1 MLEMRN
7 ISFAYDK
14 GASVL
19 SNLQLQIHEGEC
31 IALCG
36 RNGSGKTTITR
47 LLMGLEKPQQG
58 SIYYKGKNITTWSPA
73 ERSRIIGYV
82 FQNPERQ
89 MFRPT
94 VREEVA
100 YGVKQLHLTEEEQQT
115 RVAEALRETGL
126 FEVAEAYPLNLNRS
140 EKQRVAIASALAMKT
155 KFVVLDEPT
164 SGQDRASTKRL
175 MELLQKVHQQGITVV
190 LITHDMDVIA
200 EYCQRV
206 IALGAGGIRFDGTPE
221 ALFTTYEELYS
232 LGLRR
237 PACVR
242 LSLAVPAVGYCR
254 TMREFTAKMSQYI
267 GGNV

>member
-126 FEVAEAYPLNLNRS
+126 FEVAEAHPLNLNRS

-155 KFVVLDEPT
+155 KFFVLDEPT
-164 SGQDRASTKRL
+164 SGQDRASTNR
-175 MELLQKVHQQGITVV
+175 
-190 LITHDMDVIA
+190 
-200 EYCQRV
+200 
-206 IALGAGGIRFDGTPE
+206 
-221 ALFTTYEELYS
+221 
-232 LGLRR
+232 
-237 PACVR
+237 
-242 LSLAVPAVGYCR
+242 
-254 TMREFTAKMSQYI
+254 
-267 GGNV
+267 